1 MSEKRDKTT
10 ELCGYDEYNIMIRN
24 KNLVDELMGR
34 LTFTEMLLFHITGEA
49 PSGLQLTVTDAVLVT
64 IMEHGLVPSAI
75 VSRLTLSGAPESF
88 QGAVAAGLLGVGD
101 RYAGTA
107 SECAGVLE
115 KIVAAAEPEKEGV
128 AREIVREYRAAR
140 RPLPGF
146 GHPVHRHG
154 DPRVPRL
161 VEIAEGAGARGDYI
175 RAMSL
180 LERSLEEE
188 LGRKL
193 PVNVSAAIAAVL
205 SEAGLPAGVYRGI
218 VLTARCAGLVGHL
231 LEEMQNPVADT
242 MWHLVEEGIPY
253 KGKIKGGK

>member
-1 MSEKRDKTT
+1 MSEKQDKTT
-10 ELCGYDEYNIMIRN
+10 ELCGYDESNIMIRN
-24 KNLVDELMGR
+24 KNLVTDLMGK
-34 LTFTEMLLFHITGEA
+34 LTFTEMVLFHITGKT
-49 PSGLQLTVTDAVLVT
+49 PSPLQLTVTDAVLVT

-75 VSRLTLSGAPESF
+75 VSRLTLLGAPESF

-107 SECAGVLE
+107 SECAGILE
-115 KIVAAAEPEKEGV
+115 KIVAAAGDREQV
-128 AREIVREYRAAR
+128 AREIVREYRASR

-146 GHPVHRHG
+146 GHPIHRHS

-161 VEIAEGAGARGDYI
+161 VEIAEDAGASGDYI
-175 RAMSL
+175 RAMYL
-180 LERSLEEE
+180 LEHTLEEE

-193 PVNVSAAIAAVL
+193 PVNISAAIAAVL

-231 LEEMQNPVADT
+231 QEEMQNPIADA
-242 MWHLVEEGIPY
+242 MWHMVEEGITY
-253 KGKIKGGK
+253 KGETKGGK